1 MQRYR
6 SIYLWSIL
14 LVFLFSAQAFSWSDG
29 VWKPSDYSNNFWIQT
44 YTTGSSLIIVSA
56 DGERFYVFLD
66 PDVSD
71 GFDVPELF
79 GKDASLEVVFGQVGT
94 SVDAQPAT
102 AKAVLE
108 IAGETTQYTLQQTF
122 EAACGLATLDG
133 DAAGDPLSKLLSG
146 GLLKR

>member
-94 SVDAQPAT
+94 SVERTACYRQSGLGDCGRNDAVHPAT
-102 AKAVLE
+102 NLRGRPAVLRPWT
-108 IAGETTQYTLQQTF
+108 GMRPET
-122 EAACGLATLDG
+122 
-133 DAAGDPLSKLLSG
+133 
-146 GLLKR
+146 R